1 MDRYLFVIS
10 IFTGLTALALLAQAF
25 VALRLLLIAKEANA
39 RVTRLADRVEPLIE
53 TSRRIAEDT
62 RRQVREILQ
71 KANEITEVTRVQAVR
86 LDEVLAEVAAHTRT
100 NLDLA
105 DRLAASAAQRVDET
119 LAHLQRTI
127 LAPVRGISGAAAA
140 VKAAVSMLAR
150 RRSSV
155 NGPATQEEDLF
166 I

>member
-25 VALRLLLIAKEANA
+25 VALRLFLIAKQANE
-39 RVTRLADRVEPLIE
+39 RVLRLADRVEPIIE
-53 TSRRIAEDT
+53 ISRHIAEDT

-71 KANEITEVTRVQAVR
+71 KATEISEVTRVQVVR
-86 LDEVLAEVAAHTRT
+86 LDELMAEVTAHTRA

-105 DRLAASAAQRVDET
+105 DRLAASTAQRVDET
-119 LAHLQRTI
+119 MAQLQKTI
-127 LAPVRGISGAAAA
+127 LAPVRGINGAAAA
-140 VKAAVSMLAR
+140 VKAAVSTLAR
-150 RRSSV
+150 RRSPTG
-155 NGPATQEEDLF
+155 GPATQEEDLF

>member
-1 MDRYLFVIS
+1 MDRYFLLIS

-25 VALRLLLIAKEANA
+25 VALRLYAIVKETQG
-39 RVTRLADRVEPLIE
+39 RVNTLADRIEPLIA
-53 TSRRIAEDT
+53 TSRQIAEDT
-62 RRQVREILQ
+62 RRQVREILA
-71 KANEITEVTRVQAVR
+71 KATEITEATRVQVVR
-86 LDEVLAEVAAHTRT
+86 IDELMAEVAIHTRT

-105 DRLAASAAQRVDET
+105 DRLAASAAERVDET

-127 LAPVRGISGAAAA
+127 LAPVRGINGAAAA
-140 VKAAVSMLAR
+140 VKAVVTTLGR
-150 RRSSV
+150 RRSV